1 MPVPAPR
8 RRTKRKKP
16 TERFFGGRTALIP
29 PRRAALRA
37 SLNGPFNPSAI
48 DGLGQKNYARI
59 LRARERGPIEHR
71 WLRGV
76 SVRFAGNH
84 RFDVEPPIADETY
97 GYAAGTANS
106 RGRQFVLDLT
116 QRF

>member
-8 RRTKRKKP
+8 RRTKRKKR
-16 TERFFGGRTALIP
+16 TERGGGRTALIP
-29 PRRAALRA
+29 PRRAALSA
-37 SLNGPFNPSAI
+37 YLNGPFYPSDI
-48 DGLGQKNYARI
+48 DGLGQKTYARL

-84 RFDVEPPIADETY
+84 RFGVEPPIADETY

>member
-1 MPVPAPR
+1 MPAPR

-16 TERFFGGRTALIP
+16 TERFFGGPNRPDSAPAGHP
-29 PRRAALRA
+29 PRP
-37 SLNGPFNPSAI
+37 LNGPFNPSAI
-48 DGLGQKNYARI
+48 DGLGQKNYARL
-59 LRARERGPIEHR
+59 LRARERGPIEYR

-76 SVRFAGNH
+76 SVRLAGNH
-84 RFDVEPPIADETY
+84 RFDVEPPIADETN